1 MWTLRNKIYFI
12 KNSSWKFYEVRS
24 ERRDFNWYWFWS
36 SYLSRYVLTLMLW
49 WYLSPA
55 RHFYSD
61 WLWPYCELGIGL
73 GVAKQKLPGMW
84 SKGVQS
90 KGNWHP
96 IYLWWVSRYLFH
108 DVCIQSSF
116 RVQFAACHKP
126 RKLKNM
132 FTNMLNLRMS
142 GIKFHHHLIF

>member
-1 MWTLRNKIYFI
+1 MWTLWNKIYSI
-12 KNSSWKFYEVRS
+12 KNSFWKFYEVRS
-24 ERRDFNWYWFWS
+24 ERRDFNWCWFWS
-36 SYLSRYVLTLMLW
+36 SYLGMYLLW
-49 WYLSPA
+49 CSGGICHQPNT
-55 RHFYSD
+55 FIQIGSD
-61 WLWPYCELGIGL
+61 HTVGIGL

-126 RKLKNM
+126 RKLKKYVYKYAKS
-132 FTNMLNLRMS
+132 L
-142 GIKFHHHLIF
+142 KCQV